1 MAVATHITTPLAPGT
16 LRQVHSAPDSV
27 MPTIAQHE
35 IQKKAAHA
43 RKKKRQKFLVA
54 RKVKSSERM
63 LLLDNLSTMLAAG
76 LGITDALSIL
86 TEEMKNK
93 MLRNALRDIAHSIE
107 IGKTFSEGLQA
118 YPHVFP
124 PLLTSTIR
132 VGEMSGTLVEV
143 LARLAE
149 MARRESELKRKV
161 IGALMYPSVVVLAMI
176 VVAII
181 MLTYV
186 FPQLISVFEE
196 SNIKLPLQIVIINA
210 VGNIIR
216 DYGSLILGGII
227 ALFLLIYFLLKI
239 RKVRKAF
246 DRAILKFPLF
256 GTQLIKGSILAR
268 LALNLRTLLK
278 SGLPIVEGIKVIA
291 ETIKNLEYRDALME
305 IANEVEIG
313 HSIHESMGTRGHL
326 FTPIIVRMVTVG
338 EGTGKLDD
346 ILQKVGIYYE
356 GKVDQILTNLSTIIE
371 PVLLLA
377 VGVVVGFIAVSIIG
391 PIYEI
396 ANNI

>member
-16 LRQVHSAPDSV
+16 LRQVQSAPDSV
-27 MPTIAQHE
+27 KPTIAQHE

-76 LGITDALSIL
+76 LGITAALSIL

-93 MLRNALRDIAHSIE
+93 MLRNALRAIAHSIE

-161 IGALMYPSVVVLAMI
+161 
-176 VVAII
+176 
-181 MLTYV
+181 
-186 FPQLISVFEE
+186 
-196 SNIKLPLQIVIINA
+196 
-210 VGNIIR
+210 
-216 DYGSLILGGII
+216 
-227 ALFLLIYFLLKI
+227 
-239 RKVRKAF
+239 
-246 DRAILKFPLF
+246 
-256 GTQLIKGSILAR
+256 
-268 LALNLRTLLK
+268 
-278 SGLPIVEGIKVIA
+278 
-291 ETIKNLEYRDALME
+291 
-305 IANEVEIG
+305 
-313 HSIHESMGTRGHL
+313 
-326 FTPIIVRMVTVG
+326 
-338 EGTGKLDD
+338 
-346 ILQKVGIYYE
+346 
-356 GKVDQILTNLSTIIE
+356 
-371 PVLLLA
+371 
-377 VGVVVGFIAVSIIG
+377 
-391 PIYEI
+391 
-396 ANNI
+396 